1 MTDSIFASEKID
13 VREPS
18 PAVLGFVPNAM
29 NGSFFAPELR
39 LAGADFHFVEVA
51 HASIVAL

>member
-1 MTDSIFASEKID
+1 LQAEKID

-18 PAVLGFVPNAM
+18 RSVLDFVPTAM

-51 HASIVAL
+51 QASIVAL